1 MSVDIQKQ
9 IRDNA
14 NDASAF
20 FKDLY
25 EWTEDMNLAEKRR
38 GGGGTA
44 KSFVPPPRGKVE
56 EEPKK
61 KTAVKE
67 QSGTAKKLGGA
78 VSEIKTVTC
87 WTGPELVIS
96 SKKIPEVSYIV
107 PKS

>member
-67 QSGTAKKLGGA
+67 QSGTAKKEGRREGRPCDQERREQNQGLLLSVGQ
-78 VSEIKTVTC
+78 VRR
-87 WTGPELVIS
+87 
-96 SKKIPEVSYIV
+96 
-107 PKS
+107 

>member
-1 MSVDIQKQ
+1 MSIDIQKQ

-38 GGGGTA
+38 DAGGAA

-56 EEPKK
+56 QEPNK

-67 QSGTAKKLGGA
+67 QSGAAKKEGRREGRSCDQA
-78 VSEIKTVTC
+78 RRE
-87 WTGPELVIS
+87 EN
-96 SKKIPEVSYIV
+96 
-107 PKS
+107 